1 MNSIRNFGVQPY
13 AKVDTPS
20 IYNGSQPAPLWRALR
35 YPWRVRRQR
44 RALLPEWFRQQAG
57 KSRLSGTNTVS
68 RTVRGRK
75 RTMRTFAHVF
85 DSSYHSVSFRDDNE
99 AYNHYAN
106 GNWGGIVRVV
116 RSAVVNSAL

>member
-1 MNSIRNFGVQPY
+1 
-13 AKVDTPS
+13 
-20 IYNGSQPAPLWRALR
+20 
-35 YPWRVRRQR
+35 
-44 RALLPEWFRQQAG
+44 
-57 KSRLSGTNTVS
+57 
-68 RTVRGRK
+68 
-75 RTMRTFAHVF
+75 MRTFAHVF